1 MTRTEALSE
10 DPRPSD
16 LRTTDSL
23 VIVLTGDGKGK
34 SSSAFGMV
42 LRALARGWKV
52 AVVQFIKSSEWQAGE
67 QKMCEQLGVTWHAL
81 GGGFTWDSANIEHD
95 RALAADAWKTA
106 TGIIESGEFDLV
118 VLDEV
123 TYLMSWKWVEATDIV
138 STIAH
143 RPRHVNIVCTG
154 RDAPDSLVELAD
166 TVTSMTNV

>member
-52 AVVQFIKSSEWQAGE
+52 AVVQFIKSGDWPAGE
-67 QKMCEQLGVTWHAL
+67 QKVCEQLGVQWLSL
-81 GGGFTWDSANIEHD
+81 GAGFTWDSNDLEHD
-95 RALAADAWKTA
+95 KSLARSAWSTA
-106 TGIIESGEFDLV
+106 AELIDSAV
-118 VLDEV
+118 VLFRLLRRE
-123 TYLMSWKWVEATDIV
+123 
-138 STIAH
+138 
-143 RPRHVNIVCTG
+143 
-154 RDAPDSLVELAD
+154 
-166 TVTSMTNV
+166 